1 MDLNQNLNV
10 ENTNIDF
17 KEKVEY
23 QKPKSWLKSV
33 SAFANTNGGILLFGI
48 RDNDKK
54 EVGLVNVEKD
64 SEKVSELI
72 NAKITPLP
80 RYELKSFKKNNLDF
94 LEIKI
99 GDGPRTPY
107 YFISDGRKEAYIR
120 AGNESIPAP
129 KHILDNLILKGQNTT
144 FDELP
149 SIYGLTDVSFTLLNA
164 TLKRETGKEINQNKD
179 YISLELTTNE
189 NKVTNA
195 GLLLSDQGL
204 LTQSRIFCTR
214 WKGLI
219 KGTVDG
225 DAIDDKEYTG
235 SIISLLEN
243 AEMFIKN
250 NSKTSWQIVGMTRV
264 EVEDY
269 PIRAIREAL
278 VNAIIHRD
286 YQIVGSE
293 IHVDMFD
300 NRLEITSP
308 GGMLDGSFI
317 QNADIT
323 KISSMRRNRVIS
335 DIFNRLHFMERRGS
349 GLVRIVESYNDC
361 NVKPSFS
368 SDVSS
373 FTVSF
378 PNKGYIKKS
387 PAIEEKSPVMTG
399 NFVNDEDYF
408 MIRMYKNLPNS
419 IRRNTYNQI
428 QQLFNKY
435 TYQYDFKREDIE
447 VLFHLKK
454 SRASEIISLM
464 LTSDLIE
471 PTDPTR
477 YKFKK

>member
-94 LEIKI
+94 LEVKI

-179 YISLELTTNE
+179 YISLELTTNG

-214 WKGLI
+214 W
-219 KGTVDG
+219 
-225 DAIDDKEYTG
+225 
-235 SIISLLEN
+235 
-243 AEMFIKN
+243 
-250 NSKTSWQIVGMTRV
+250 
-264 EVEDY
+264 
-269 PIRAIREAL
+269 
-278 VNAIIHRD
+278 
-286 YQIVGSE
+286 
-293 IHVDMFD
+293 
-300 NRLEITSP
+300 
-308 GGMLDGSFI
+308 
-317 QNADIT
+317 
-323 KISSMRRNRVIS
+323 
-335 DIFNRLHFMERRGS
+335 
-349 GLVRIVESYNDC
+349 
-361 NVKPSFS
+361 
-368 SDVSS
+368 
-373 FTVSF
+373 
-378 PNKGYIKKS
+378 
-387 PAIEEKSPVMTG
+387 
-399 NFVNDEDYF
+399 
-408 MIRMYKNLPNS
+408 
-419 IRRNTYNQI
+419 
-428 QQLFNKY
+428 
-435 TYQYDFKREDIE
+435 
-447 VLFHLKK
+447 
-454 SRASEIISLM
+454 
-464 LTSDLIE
+464 
-471 PTDPTR
+471 
-477 YKFKK
+477 